1 MTPFFKRI
9 VALLFVVF
17 TLSFS
22 LLNTAYAQNIKNLR
36 SFHNTQKSRV
46 VIDTT
51 TKPNYA
57 TSLSANKAVF
67 SVRVRDVAN
76 AKTAPTQVPLS
87 SKSCITSIS
96 KKLDGDD
103 VRYIFGLKDCS
114 NPKAFVLAPSKDS
127 KDYRIVLDFENGYS
141 AFSSNSNSSSNTR
154 TTTTITQTNS
164 SVSSKVSTSSGTIDV
179 NTPLATYERDLWIKY
194 TTVGKGGARSMSPK
208 NAQAYKNELTAL
220 RANYQKAKQQV
231 ASNKAAA
238 NKSASK
244 TKVQSTVTHDVEEL
258 VSDTSAPP
266 VPVKATP
273 VSRPFIICIDPGHGG
288 KDPGAIGRRGVR
300 EKNVTLAISKALV
313 NYINS
318 NKQFRGVF
326 TRSSDIFID
335 LDRRSEIAR
344 RKKADLLISIHADSV
359 ESGSSTARGASI
371 LVLSENRASRE
382 NNKNIRNGS
391 SKHLL
396 GVGEVMDQSVGN
408 PYLATA
414 LVDMSSTNSR
424 SEGNLLAKEILN
436 SLSRFTHVRK
446 TSPISRSL
454 AVLKAPD
461 IPSLLIETGY
471 LSNRYEEIQLNQPNY
486 QKQIAYRIYL
496 GIKSYYEKYPA
507 QKIKSRQ
514 ESYARTKNIK
524 GKKSVTVKKGESLS
538 IIARRYGTT
547 VTAIKKL
554 NNLNSTNVHVGQT
567 IYIP

>member
-1 MTPFFKRI
+1 M
-9 VALLFVVF
+9 
-17 TLSFS
+17 
-22 LLNTAYAQNIKNLR
+22 
-36 SFHNTQKSRV
+36 
-46 VIDTT
+46 
-51 TKPNYA
+51 
-57 TSLSANKAVF
+57 
-67 SVRVRDVAN
+67 
-76 AKTAPTQVPLS
+76 
-87 SKSCITSIS
+87 
-96 KKLDGDD
+96 
-103 VRYIFGLKDCS
+103 
-114 NPKAFVLAPSKDS
+114 
-127 KDYRIVLDFENGYS
+127 
-141 AFSSNSNSSSNTR
+141 
-154 TTTTITQTNS
+154 
-164 SVSSKVSTSSGTIDV
+164 
-179 NTPLATYERDLWIKY
+179 
-194 TTVGKGGARSMSPK
+194 
-208 NAQAYKNELTAL
+208 
-220 RANYQKAKQQV
+220 
-231 ASNKAAA
+231 
-238 NKSASK
+238 
-244 TKVQSTVTHDVEEL
+244 
-258 VSDTSAPP
+258 
-266 VPVKATP
+266 
-273 VSRPFIICIDPGHGG
+273 
-288 KDPGAIGRRGVR
+288 
-300 EKNVTLAISKALV
+300 
-313 NYINS
+313 
-318 NKQFRGVF
+318 
-326 TRSSDIFID
+326 
-335 LDRRSEIAR
+335 
-344 RKKADLLISIHADSV
+344 

-514 ESYARTKNIK
+514 ESYARTKNVK